1 MAEQVDGSIVIDTE
15 IKTEGLE
22 AGSTEMLDAIKSLS
36 FAVKQ
41 LRKDLNASL
50 GQQLKPEID
59 TDTAENQ
66 VTELREKVREL
77 EEALAELR
85 KADGVDLTRPQA
97 EVGDAKVDKHNA
109 PPNTTRKKDD
119 SVAGTTLAK
128 QLAQVEKSIAAQE
141 EKLAA
146 AKAKLKEYYAELAK
160 IKAST
165 DDMLKNSANEEQRK
179 NTREIEQ
186 IEIDNLNAKY
196 RSRLNTVN
204 QITEELEEQRRQ
216 HAAISE
222 QIAQQQARASA
233 PPTAGPA
240 EEARRVKKEL
250 PKASEQASRLR
261 SIFSKIGSSAGS
273 AAKNVAG
280 KLVSGLKSAVSH
292 MGRLFTTGKKCDS
305 TFRSIIAAAKRI
317 APALLAARG
326 AIGILRKAINAYLA
340 ANQGLATQLSNCWT
354 SLGNI
359 LGPVINRMISL
370 ISSAVAYF
378 TAFLK
383 LLGVTGK
390 AASTEIGNA
399 GGAAADE
406 AQELKKQLASFDDLN
421 VLQDNDSGS
430 GGGGGGAGGGAA
442 PEITD
447 VQLPDWAAL
456 LVEQLKSGKW
466 AEAATILTEQL
477 NSMVAEV
484 DWAGIGDKIGYYL
497 DGALTF
503 LSAAILGFNWYDL
516 GADLAIGVNHII
528 ENVNWRNLGTLL
540 GAKFRILIEG
550 LGGFF
555 ATLDWASLGVALGD
569 AFSSLWNA
577 VKWDRVGKT
586 LSDGLVGA
594 LTFLDTAIN
603 QVDWQG
609 IGDDIS
615 TCLESIEWGDI
626 WDALVDTL
634 KDALSA
640 IKAILSGLPS
650 EIKTVGAAFSAWK
663 ISSKLMADLR
673 YIFNLPPSLQIGVSL
688 AVTGIVTE
696 VSGIVDAVK
705 TELGDLNF
713 AEIIIGGGLTTGGG
727 ALIGSSLGSA
737 ILGGALGGIVA
748 GIPAFGVG
756 VYDEFKNGLNWLN
769 ASLTAAGSTAA
780 GAGIGAIIGSC
791 GGPIGTGIGALIGL
805 AVGLVVDG
813 VALLCDKWDAIKDH
827 LHTFFTKTIP
837 GLWNDFMGWL
847 SNIPNKLAE
856 IFLSIPDKIEKWFSD
871 LWQPIKDFDWGGLGY
886 NIGQWFAG
894 AVKDAYTFVT
904 ETIPSKAGELWESIK
919 SGFSTFFTETLPR
932 FFTETI
938 PSVVSDVAD
947 FFKELPTK
955 IKERFNA
962 AKDGFVNIGRSI
974 IDGIKEGW
982 ESVWDA
988 IKEFVGGFV
997 QGFKDALGIHSPS
1010 TVFAEIGR
1018 YLIDGLFG
1026 GIRDA
1031 WGSITKFFDGA
1042 LNKLK
1047 TGIGNAWENIKTG
1060 TANAW
1065 GAIKEKISGAW
1076 DGIKTNT
1083 ANAYNAVKSGIS
1095 TAWDSVKSWTS
1106 SKWSAVKNTVD
1117 TAWDSIKTKTA
1128 TIGANVTDGVS
1139 TVWTSV
1145 KGFIASNLTKAR
1157 DAASTAWTSIQAT
1170 TSTTSAK
1177 IAASASAAWSGVKTS
1192 VSSNLNGA
1200 NTDAG
1205 TAWKSMGA
1213 TVSNT
1218 LKDIGTNVTNKFGDV
1233 YATVKDKTESVSRTP
1248 KAEFDTVKNS
1258 MTTKMGEALTLIKN
1272 QGWSGVGGSICDGIA
1287 RGLDSSWTW
1296 LKNKVSN
1303 LARGLL
1309 NAAKSA
1315 LGIHSPSR
1323 AFRDEVG
1330 LNIGYGVGEGVS
1342 DSEPAIMKSVSEVA
1356 DAIAEEFNSG
1366 DYKARKLLPIT
1377 EIDGSLTSF
1386 SDKISEGFTNLLD
1399 RLQAIADRVTF
1410 RVPTVVGRAVPYQ
1423 VASIDAAH
1431 PRGAVPGGITDS
1443 GVAGLVSDIISSNM
1457 AGHEATV
1464 AVLREILEAV
1474 LGISLDDATVYAAVE
1489 RQRRKMSAVR
1499 GVAL

>member
-1 MAEQVDGSIVIDTE
+1 MADEQLDGQIIIGTE

-22 AGSTEMLDAIKSLS
+22 AGSEEMLAAIKSLS
-36 FAVKQ
+36 SAVKQ
-41 LRKDLNASL
+41 LQKDLNASL
-50 GQQLKPEID
+50 GQPLKPEID
-59 TDTAENQ
+59 TGVAENQ
-66 VTELREKVREL
+66 VADLREKVQEL

-85 KADGVDLTRPQA
+85 KTGGVDLSPPQTEAGGA
-97 EVGDAKVDKHNA
+97 EAGKPKA
-109 PPNTTRKKDD
+109 PPNTTRKKEDA
-119 SVAGTTLAK
+119 SAGAALAK
-128 QLAQVEKSIAAQE
+128 QLVQVEKSIAAQE
-141 EKLAA
+141 AKLAA
-146 AKAKLKEYYAELAK
+146 AKARLKEYYAELAQ

-165 DDMLKNSANEEQRK
+165 DDMLKQSANAEQRK

-186 IEIDNLNAKY
+186 LEIDNLNKKY
-196 RSRLNTVN
+196 QSRLNTVS

-222 QIAQQQARASA
+222 QIAQQQARESTPNAAS
-233 PPTAGPA
+233 PAG
-240 EEARRVKKEL
+240 EARRINKEL
-250 PKASEQASRLR
+250 PKASEYASGLR
-261 SIFSKIGSSAGS
+261 SIFAKIGSSAGS
-273 AAKNVAG
+273 AAKSIAG
-280 KLVSGLKSAVSH
+280 KLVSGLKSALSH
-292 MGRLFTTGKKCDS
+292 MGGLFTAGKKCNS
-305 TFRSIIAAAKRI
+305 TIRSIVSAAKRI

-326 AIGILRKAINAYLA
+326 VMGVLRKAVNAYLA
-340 ANQGLATQLSNCWT
+340 ANQGLATQLSNCWA

-359 LGPVINRMISL
+359 LGPVINRMINL

-383 LLGVTGK
+383 LLGITGK

-399 GGAAADE
+399 GGTAADE
-406 AQELKKQLASFDDLN
+406 ANELKKQLASFDELN
-421 VLQDNDSGS
+421 VLQDNDSG
-430 GGGGGGAGGGAA
+430 GGSGGGGAGSSA

-466 AEAATILTEQL
+466 AEAATILAERL
-477 NSMVAEV
+477 NSMVAGV
-484 DWAGIGDKIGYYL
+484 DWAGIGDRIGYYL
-497 DGALTF
+497 DGVLTF
-503 LSAAILGFNWYDL
+503 LSATILGFNWYDL

-528 ENVNWRNLGTLL
+528 ESVNWSNLGTLL
-540 GAKFRILIEG
+540 GAKFRIMIEG

-555 ATLDWASLGVALGD
+555 ATLNWTDLGAALGD
-569 AFSSLWNA
+569 AFSGLWDA
-577 VKWDRVGKT
+577 VKWDQVGKT

-594 LTFLDTAIN
+594 LTALDTAIN
-603 QVDWQG
+603 QVDWQD

-615 TCLESIEWGDI
+615 TCIENIEWGDI

-634 KDALSA
+634 RDALTA
-640 IKAILSGLPS
+640 IKTVLGELPS
-650 EIKTVGAAFSAWK
+650 GIKTVGAAFSAWK

-673 YIFNLPPSLQIGVSL
+673 YIFNLPPSFKIGVSL

-696 VSGIVDAVK
+696 VSGIVDAVQ
-705 TELGDLNF
+705 TELNGLNF
-713 AEIIIGGGLTTGGG
+713 ADIIIGGGLTTGGG
-727 ALIGSSLGSA
+727 ALIGGSLGSA

-756 VYDEFKNGLNWLN
+756 VYDEFKNGLNWMN

-813 VALLCDKWDAIKDH
+813 VALVCDKWDVIKDH

-837 GLWNDFMGWL
+837 GLWNDFTGWL
-847 SNIPNKLAE
+847 SNIPNELAE
-856 IFLSIPDKIEKWFSD
+856 FFLSLPDKIEQWFSD
-871 LWQPIKDFDWGGLGY
+871 LWQPARDFDWNGLGY
-886 NIGQWFAG
+886 NIGQWFGG

-904 ETIPSKAGELWESIK
+904 ETIPSKASELWESIK
-919 SGFSTFFTETLPR
+919 SGFLTFFTETLPR

-962 AKDGFVNIGRSI
+962 VKDGFINIGKSI

-982 ESVWDA
+982 DSVWDA

-1010 TVFAEIGR
+1010 TVFAEIGE

-1026 GIRDA
+1026 GIRDT

-1042 LNKLK
+1042 LDKLK
-1047 TGIGNAWENIKTG
+1047 AGISNAWESVKTG

-1065 GAIKEKISGAW
+1065 GTIKEKISGAW
-1076 DGIKTNT
+1076 DGIKTGT
-1083 ANAYNAVKSGIS
+1083 ANAYNTVKSGIL
-1095 TAWDSVKSWTS
+1095 TAWSSVKSWTA
-1106 SKWSAVKNTVD
+1106 SKWDGVKGTVA
-1117 TAWDSIKTKTA
+1117 TTWDSIKTKTSEV
-1128 TIGANVTDGVS
+1128 GS
-1139 TVWTSV
+1139 TVANAASTAWSDV
-1145 KGFIASNLTKAR
+1145 KNFVTSNLTKAK
-1157 DAASTAWTSIQAT
+1157 DAASTTWASIQ
-1170 TSTTSAK
+1170 ST
-1177 IAASASAAWSGVKTS
+1177 ASATGTNVAANAATAWSGVKTS
-1192 VSSNLNGA
+1192 VSSNLGSA
-1200 NTDAG
+1200 NIDAG
-1205 TAWKSMGA
+1205 AAWKSLNA

-1218 LKDIGTNVTNKFGDV
+1218 LRDMCTRVSNKFGDV
-1233 YATVKDKTESVSRTP
+1233 YTTVKDKTGSVSRTT
-1248 KAEFDTVKNS
+1248 KAEFDTVKSS
-1258 MTTKMGEALTLIKN
+1258 MTAKMSEALTLIKN

-1287 RGLDSSWTW
+1287 QGLDSSWAW

-1303 LARGLL
+1303 LARNLL

-1323 AFRDEVG
+1323 AFHDEVG
-1330 LNIGYGVGEGVS
+1330 LNIGYGVGEGVG
-1342 DSEPAIMKSVSEVA
+1342 DSEPAILKSVSGVA

-1366 DYKARKLLPIT
+1366 DYKMQKLFSLN

-1410 RVPTVVGRAVPYQ
+1410 RVPAVVGRVVPYYVVSTGATQ
-1423 VASIDAAH
+1423 A
-1431 PRGAVPGGITDS
+1431 RGAAPGSPTDS
-1443 GVAGLVSDIISSNM
+1443 GVASLVEDVIGSNM

-1474 LGISLDDATVYAAVE
+1474 LGISLDDAAVYAAVE
-1489 RQRRKMSAVR
+1489 RQRCKMSAVR